1 MVGPRQR
8 RKWSLGAFYALALLA
23 LLFKVYVP
31 TGFMVG
37 DGGTVVICTG
47 MGPMKMADTYR
58 EAPAAPDKH
67 KTDHACPFAGN
78 AAPPLAPLIGA
89 ALVAP
94 TALETRTDTVAL
106 NVAPGRGL
114 AAPPPPSTGPP
125 LLLA

>member
-1 MVGPRQR
+1 MGGPRQR
-8 RKWSLGAFYALALLA
+8 RKWSGGAFYALALLA

-47 MGPMKMADTYR
+47 MGPMKMADTHR

-67 KTDHACPFAGN
+67 KADHACPFASNG
-78 AAPPLAPLIGA
+78 APPLAHPMVA

-94 TALETRTDTVAL
+94 MMLETRTDSVAL